1 MADKDYNPL
10 YSTDDIW
17 VGDESNRCLS
27 NDIYGIHD
35 ALVALPDTYAA
46 KVHEHT
52 KYATLDGLSKKAD
65 VDHDHNELYYSKSEV
80 DEKLASLKIEMAELV
95 DAIRAETINTI
106 NQADTNKAEESGA
119 ADGTESAD
127 TVADDTKTSDGAG
140 E

>member
-35 ALVALPDTYAA
+35 TLVALPDTYAE

-52 KYATLDGLSKKAD
+52 EYATVDGLSKKAD
-65 VDHDHNELYYSKSEV
+65 ADHDHNELYYSKSEV
-80 DEKLASLKIEMAELV
+80 DEKFASLKIEMSDLV
-95 DAIRAETINTI
+95 DALRAEIIKTI
-106 NQADTNKAEESGA
+106 NQADTNKTEESDA
-119 ADGTESAD
+119 TYGTELTETA
-127 TVADDTKTSDGAG
+127 THDTKTSDGTG